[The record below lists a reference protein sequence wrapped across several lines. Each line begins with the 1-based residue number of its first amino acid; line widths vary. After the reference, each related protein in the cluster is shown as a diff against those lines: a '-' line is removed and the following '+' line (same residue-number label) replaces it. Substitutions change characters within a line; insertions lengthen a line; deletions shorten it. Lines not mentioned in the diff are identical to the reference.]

1 MVLRALLV
9 SADDG
14 AIAILNSV
22 LSEFAVTVQHCVHS
36 SEIFCLPEYKLD
48 VLVIDFDDPDQAI
61 SIVQSIQSSPF
72 PPLIVAILKDQR
84 SVRGAFAAGA
94 NFALYKPVSEDKA
107 RATLQA
113 AIALIKRERR
123 RCFRVPVQVPVQL
136 QLENAKE
143 TEGIILDISEDGID
157 ILTAEP
163 ICPSSKVRARFTLP
177 NCADGVEICGEVA
190 WANPN
195 GQSGMRFVEVSE
207 SLRDTFR
214 EFITSHAPELPAED
228 PWQDSG
234 CKLTDLSL
242 GACYVETASPFPE
255 RSVID
260 LCLNVNETEVS
271 AEGTVQV
278 MHPEV
283 GMGIEFASGTPA
295 QREEVQNLLNL
306 LTSCP
311 GTLPK
316 LRIAPRA
323 LSAFEKFKNEG
334 ASGFDDPLLEL
345 LRNHESLSQEQFL
358 HELQQQRTPQE
369 AVTTQ
374 KLSQTTSSLAD
385 IVSFS

>member
-1 MVLRALLV
+1 MILRALLV

-48 VLVIDFDDPDQAI
+48 ALVIDFDDPDQAI

-72 PPLIVAILKDQR
+72 PPLIVAILKDQD
-84 SVRGAFAAGA
+84 SVRNAFAAGA

-107 RATLQA
+107 RATLQS

-123 RCFRVPVQVPVQL
+123 RCFRVPVQVPAQL
-136 QLENAKE
+136 QLESNVE
-143 TEGIILDISEDGID
+143 REGIILDISEDGVD

-163 ICPSSKVRARFTLP
+163 ICPFSKVRARFALP
-177 NCADGVEICGEVA
+177 GCIDGVEIWGEVA

-195 GQSGMRFVEVSE
+195 GQSGMRFIEIPE
-207 SLRDTFR
+207 NLRDTFR
-214 EFITSHAPELPAED
+214 EFIASHAPELPAED
-228 PWQDSG
+228 WWQDSE
-234 CKLTDLSL
+234 CRLTDLSL

-255 RSVID
+255 RSVIE
-260 LCLNVNETEVS
+260 LCLEVNETEVS

-283 GMGIEFASGTPA
+283 GMGIEFASRTPA

-323 LSAFEKFKNEG
+323 ISSSEKFKNDEIEEL
-334 ASGFDDPLLEL
+334 DDPLLEL

-358 HELQQQRTPQE
+358 HELQQQRSPQE
-369 AVTTQ
+369 AVT
-374 KLSQTTSSLAD
+374 A
-385 IVSFS
+385 

>member
-36 SEIFCLPEYKLD
+36 SEKFCLPEYD
-48 VLVIDFDDPDQAI
+48 RDALVIDFDDRDQAI

-72 PPLIVAILKDQR
+72 PPLIVAMLKDQG
-84 SVRGAFAAGA
+84 SVRSAFAAGA

-136 QLENAKE
+136 QIENVVEK
-143 TEGIILDISEDGID
+143 EGIILDISEDGVD

-163 ICPSSKVRARFTLP
+163 ICPSSKVRARFAIP
-177 NCADGVEICGEVA
+177 GCIENVDIWGEVA

-195 GQSGMRFVEVSE
+195 GQSGMRFIEIPAG
-207 SLRDTFR
+207 LRDAFR
-214 EFITSHAPELPAED
+214 EFIASHAPELPAED
-228 PWQDSG
+228 SWQDSE

-255 RSVID
+255 RSVVD
-260 LCLNVNETEVS
+260 LYLRVNDTEVS

-283 GMGIEFASGTPA
+283 GMGIEFASRTPA

-316 LRIAPRA
+316 LRIAPRSLP
-323 LSAFEKFKNEG
+323 LSEKFTNEG
-334 ASGFDDPLLEL
+334 ANGLDDPLLEL

-358 HELQQQRTPQE
+358 HELQQQRSPQE
-369 AVTTQ
+369 AVTP
-374 KLSQTTSSLAD
+374 
-385 IVSFS
+385 